1 MRAFVGLPLPDDLT
15 DRLEALAAPL
25 RFGRAVPAENMHVTL
40 AFLDDRPED
49 LLAEL
54 HEELASLSL
63 PAPEIAVAGL
73 DVFGGGKPRLLFA
86 SVTQDEALTALR
98 NKVRQ
103 AARAVGI
110 DLPHE
115 RFRPHISL
123 PVPPPSREGATG
135 TGPSDRG
142 AGGFC
147 MARLPAAG
155 MCHDR
160 LHPDAGGRAI
170 RHACDL
176 SARVMTPAA
185 PRPSCGKLSAG
196 KSGSAFS
203 RKALGLRTDQQR
215 CVANDP

>member
-40 AFLDDRPED
+40 AFLDDQPEE

-54 HEELASLSL
+54 HEELASLCL

-73 DVFGGGKPRLLFA
+73 DVFGGNKPRLLFA
-86 SVTQDEALTALR
+86 SVRQDDALTALR

-123 PVPPPSREGATG
+123 RRFHRLRAGEQQELDHLIAAQGAFAWPAFQPPECAMIGSTLTPEGAQYDTLA
-135 TGPSDRG
+135 TYP
-142 AGGFC
+142 
-147 MARLPAAG
+147 
-155 MCHDR
+155 
-160 LHPDAGGRAI
+160 
-170 RHACDL
+170 
-176 SARVMTPAA
+176 
-185 PRPSCGKLSAG
+185 
-196 KSGSAFS
+196 
-203 RKALGLRTDQQR
+203 LG
-215 CVANDP
+215 